1 MELLEREAE
10 DENKIQIQLFCRFKI
25 KKNKKKLNEIL
36 RQKKKKNQVMYFLG
50 LNSENRN
57 ETFKRS

>member
-25 KKNKKKLNEIL
+25 KKKKVEWNPGT
-36 RQKKKKNQVMYFLG
+36 KKKKSGDVFSGFELWEQKWNV
-50 LNSENRN
+50 
-57 ETFKRS
+57 